1 MKMIG
6 VGLLVLLLIA
16 VVFLVYR
23 FFTEGAKS
31 RSMQPELGLKQG
43 QLIACPN
50 SPNCVSS
57 YAVDEQHGIAP
68 IAGDAEDFQRLVDYL
83 GSAEGSAKGFA
94 VKQRAENYIH
104 ATYQSSLFGFV
115 DDIELYFDGSVIQ
128 VRSASR
134 VGYSDLGANAK
145 RVEALRQQVAQGS

>member
-1 MKMIG
+1 MKVIKMLG

-16 VVFLVYR
+16 IAFLLYR
-23 FFTEGAKS
+23 LSTEGANS
-31 RSMQPELGLKQG
+31 RAMNPELGLKG
-43 QLIACPN
+43 KALLACPS

-57 YAVDEQHGIAP
+57 YLSEAPHGIAA
-68 IAGDAEDFQRLVDYL
+68 IEGNEQTFQSLVSHL
-83 GSAEGSAKGFA
+83 GEAEGYRVKERAK
-94 VKQRAENYIH
+94 NYIH
-104 ATYQSSLFGFV
+104 ATYQSRLFGFV

-145 RVEALRQQVAQGS
+145 RVEALRAVASN